1 MVEEAGEPADDMT
14 RQSQEKPW
22 CPKVKS
28 WFGRHPKCS
37 LLALLLGGTLGLALF
52 FSCSFAAMAVA
63 WPVVEAV
70 KARTGFPS
78 HDIFYIGVPVIGGML
93 GTYFC
98 VYCGRWIVQLIQSA
112 SGRAAACLRNPIC
125 RASVMVA
132 ALCGA
137 ASLTFS
143 LSSLPVP
150 QSGFSWPW
158 TWQVILFLW
167 SWGWRV
173 MLLGLCAFVFS
184 VILRLIWRPVK
195 EWMGRLPLFVAIAI
209 WVVLAAGLLAVLVY
223 WWGGWPTAGSESG
236 ADVSS
241 MTKNGIGIITV
252 NTDQGSGAFEA
263 VKSALTAVAGIGGV
277 AYLVIKYR
285 TEQRETAGIADR
297 KISAAVDQ
305 LGSDKASTRIAGVY
319 ALTDIADTYKGVYR
333 QRVVNILCGYL
344 RSDRTEYALDEF
356 GHTIKDDSGRL
367 IESEDSD
374 EAMESTILGIFAT
387 HLKKERRSKSG
398 DPIVR
403 QLVRNDQLWCDCDF
417 DLHGAVF
424 HESASFEDF
433 TFNGRAHFRKTKFTE
448 SAVSF
453 RKTRFDGDADF
464 VEAQFKGYNTN
475 FQETR
480 FGGES
485 DFSDA
490 EFGGDADFSH
500 ATFIGKTDFKF
511 AQFKQ
516 YVEFPNTRFATAPDF
531 TGANFAGNA
540 NFQLAVFEEGA
551 NFSTKFFDSADFTD
565 AEFGGDAEFNGAV
578 FRDHADFRR
587 TRFKANAVF
596 EGVTFEDAVHAF
608 STDFTHANFA
618 GKANFH
624 GAGFN
629 VSVDFQDA
637 EFGGDAEFSWASFE
651 KWAGFQNAKFKVE
664 ADFSNATFKND
675 AQFSKAV
682 FGDRAGFQ
690 NAKFREWAQFPS
702 ATFVDCVEFIGAAF
716 QRNADFEKLVL
727 NKPDGVSFDSARFNR
742 EYRDISHAYKWGP
755 IPENNNGLPKGA
767 VWASFSSRRTTRL
780 WRDDESISRVP
791 LCRFLFG
798 IGRRVKNHD

>member
-1 MVEEAGEPADDMT
+1 MEEAGEPADDMT

-112 SGRAAACLRNPIC
+112 SGRAADYLKKPIC

-263 VKSALTAVAGIGGV
+263 VKSALTAVAGVGGV

-297 KISAAVDQ
+297 KISAAVEQ

-319 ALTDIADTYKGVYR
+319 ALTDVADTYKGGYR
-333 QRVVNILCGYL
+333 QRVVDILCGYL
-344 RSDRTEYALDEF
+344 RSDRSSYAPDESGQPVWDAS
-356 GHTIKDDSGRL
+356 GHLVESGG
-367 IESEDSD
+367 SD
-374 EAMESTILGIFAT
+374 EAVESTILAMFAT
-387 HLKKERRSKSG
+387 HLRIRRQDGNGAGTVRKQVG
-398 DPIVR
+398 D
-403 QLVRNDQLWCDCDF
+403 DQLWLDCDF
-417 DLHGAVF
+417 DFHGAVF
-424 HESASFEDF
+424 HGTASFTDFAFKSTVNFRGATFEDVASF
-433 TFNGRAHFRKTKFTE
+433 DRATFGGGAF
-448 SAVSF
+448 
-453 RKTRFDGDADF
+453 FDGA
-464 VEAQFKGYNTN
+464 T
-475 FQETR
+475 
-480 FGGES
+480 FGGWAFF
-485 DFSDA
+485 D
-490 EFGGDADFSH
+490 G
-500 ATFIGKTDFKF
+500 ATFRGGASFDG
-511 AQFKQ
+511 
-516 YVEFPNTRFATAPDF
+516 AT
-531 TGANFAGNA
+531 
-540 NFQLAVFEEGA
+540 
-551 NFSTKFFDSADFTD
+551 
-565 AEFGGDAEFNGAV
+565 
-578 FRDHADFRR
+578 
-587 TRFKANAVF
+587 F
-596 EGVTFEDAVHAF
+596 EGVASFVGATFE
-608 STDFTHANFA
+608 
-618 GKANFH
+618 G
-624 GAGFN
+624 
-629 VSVDFQDA
+629 
-637 EFGGDAEFSWASFE
+637 W
-651 KWAGFQNAKFKVE
+651 
-664 ADFSNATFKND
+664 
-675 AQFSKAV
+675 
-682 FGDRAGFQ
+682 
-690 NAKFREWAQFPS
+690 
-702 ATFVDCVEFIGAAF
+702 
-716 QRNADFEKLVL
+716 
-727 NKPDGVSFDSARFNR
+727 VSFDGARFNR
-742 EYRDISHAYKWGP
+742 KFKKDYEWGP
-755 IPENNNGLPKGA
+755 IPLQDNGLPKGA
-767 VWASFSSRRTTRL
+767 EWFDPSV
-780 WRDDESISRVP
+780 
-791 LCRFLFG
+791 
-798 IGRRVKNHD
+798 